1 VTSSCASIR
10 ALFDGYLEE
19 RLAREERS
27 SVREHLASCAVCRDE
42 AAGTDPALLF
52 AAAPAPEISDAET
65 AKVLVAVRAGIALKT
80 AEKRIAP
87 AGNGSDRSGRS
98 FRRAWMRPATTA
110 AAALAAV
117 ALSWS
122 LGPRAPSP
130 IVASIDREAPP
141 VAPVAAAAGP
151 VSDTSVA
158 SDAADASDERTAA
171 GGLGPLR
178 PFAAANR
185 SPQSSGSGPDGLEPA
200 GSKGNLP
207 ADATI
212 YDWNPGGGQPRVV
225 WIVDRSLDI

>member
-1 VTSSCASIR
+1 MTGSCASIR

-27 SVREHLASCAVCRDE
+27 CVREHLASCSVCRDE
-42 AAGTDPALLF
+42 AAATDPALLF
-52 AAAPAPEISDAET
+52 AVLPAPEISDAET
-65 AKVLVAVRAGIALKT
+65 AKVLVAVRAGIALKA
-80 AEKRIAP
+80 AERRIAP
-87 AGNGSDRSGRS
+87 AASGSGRTDGS
-98 FRRAWMRPATTA
+98 GRPFRRAWMRPAMKA
-110 AAALAAV
+110 AAAVAAV

-130 IVASIDREAPP
+130 IASTVRE
-141 VAPVAAAAGP
+141 APVAAVAAGAVP
-151 VSDTSVA
+151 VAADVSD
-158 SDAADASDERTAA
+158 DLAAT

-185 SPQSSGSGPDGLEPA
+185 STVSPAAGSGPDGLEPA